1 MTAKNQE
8 LQSIE
13 AEFVVSEA
21 GVTDLMELYETI
33 EDVYGRASVS
43 MSGSGA
49 VYTSNSTNIA
59 RIDAYLGR
67 DPNRT

>member
-21 GVTDLMELYETI
+21 GVTDLMDLYETI

-43 MSGSGA
+43 MSGIHA

-59 RIDAYLGR
+59 RADAYLGR
-67 DPNRT
+67 DPSRT

>member
-43 MSGSGA
+43 MSGIHA

-67 DPNRT
+67 DPSRT

>member
-43 MSGSGA
+43 MSGICA

>member
-33 EDVYGRASVS
+33 
-43 MSGSGA
+43 
-49 VYTSNSTNIA
+49 
-59 RIDAYLGR
+59 
-67 DPNRT
+67 